1 MDKEPP
7 KVAKVEKEKVEKNEN
22 ELEETKKEKEE
33 EEKPEKKP
41 SEILEHKENQP
52 PVHVDLVKTEKRE
65 VKQKSPSQSKTPE
78 TTKPLKKKETKTAV
92 LEKRVQKP
100 PKPKIAPLDTKS
112 RGSDDTSDSNPQSPQ
127 PLPSPGLLNKI
138 QTLIVSTKNTKKPP
152 AKRVRSRVPKSLKDV
167 GEPVNIL
174 STDKPDAKREKS
186 QTRLLSMKKLMLFL
200 DVDHTLLHATRNE
213 RAKEFLT
220 HPILKQSIHEIMFE
234 NMRGVPYFVKL
245 RPGVNKFLT
254 SAAEKFNI
262 VLYTMGF
269 KAYAK
274 KVRELMD
281 PTGHLIKAIISRED
295 HNNRRG
301 EDAKKSIQEFI
312 PLYDS
317 NTLIIDD
324 FAKVWEKPEN
334 VLEVPRY
341 AFWPDNDSDIKNYNA
356 PGVDP
361 WAAIELQKKD
371 ADLTLRNIDTILSTV
386 HSVWYKPDRPSFS
399 APRIVDMLASGVLKG
414 CEIVFT
420 GIIPVQNDPRE
431 SPFWKLAKR
440 FGCVCARNVTTS
452 TTHVIA
458 DRRQTEK
465 VNQAKRNP
473 ALAVVHLNWLLQSCA
488 CFVRADEKQFEF
500 RKPPPPL
507 QPHSTREIEMQ
518 KLRKFSGLDAFLEN
532 FENQSKK
539 EMTEAK

>member
-1 MDKEPP
+1 ME
-7 KVAKVEKEKVEKNEN
+7 VELKH
-22 ELEETKKEKEE
+22 
-33 EEKPEKKP
+33 EKPRREKQ
-41 SEILEHKENQP
+41 EIKKKSTNP
-52 PVHVDLVKTEKRE
+52 PD
-65 VKQKSPSQSKTPE
+65 SKTPE
-78 TTKPLKKKETKTAV
+78 ATQSKMPEVIIIEPDEKKRTKIKSSGPKKKRGK
-92 LEKRVQKP
+92 KP
-100 PKPKIAPLDTKS
+100 VPLLVAADSKS
-112 RGSDDTSDSNPQSPQ
+112 MNSDDTSDSLPNPA
-127 PLPSPGLLNKI
+127 PSPNGLLSKVK
-138 QTLIVSTKNTKKPP
+138 TLIESNVSLPKNQNAKKPP
-152 AKRVRSRVPKSLKDV
+152 VQRKRNRAPKGLKDV
-167 GEPVNIL
+167 AKPVSIL
-174 STDKPDAKREKS
+174 STDKADKKREKS

-213 RAKEFLT
+213 RAKEFLA
-220 HPILKQSIHEIMFE
+220 HPILKQSIHEINFE

-341 AFWPDNDSDIKNYNA
+341 AFWPDNDSDIQKYNE
-356 PGVDP
+356 PGADP
-361 WAAIELQKKD
+361 WHESELQKKD

-386 HSVWYKPDRPSFS
+386 HAVWYKPERPSFS

-431 SPFWKLAKR
+431 HPHWKLAKR
-440 FGCVCARNVTTS
+440 FGCVCARNVTNS

-473 ALAVVHLNWLLQSCA
+473 ALSVVHLNWLIQSCA

-507 QPHSTREIEMQ
+507 QPHSTKEIDIE
-518 KLRKFSGLDAFLEN
+518 KLRKFSGLDYFLET
-532 FENQSKK
+532 F
-539 EMTEAK
+539 EAKSSSKPVSGSKE